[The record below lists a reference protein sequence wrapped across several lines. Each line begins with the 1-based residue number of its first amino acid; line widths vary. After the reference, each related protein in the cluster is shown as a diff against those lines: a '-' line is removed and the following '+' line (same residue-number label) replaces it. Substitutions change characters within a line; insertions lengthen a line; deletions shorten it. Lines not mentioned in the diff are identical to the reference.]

1 MRHVVEP
8 HMSIQEPLPSK
19 QVIIGKV
26 DGQANPAGNIK
37 CNVFLHGIG
46 LIDLTQKRFDE
57 NARRTKV
64 RVVAIGAGFQKWK
77 PPMAL
82 TNLRKHN
89 GTTLPRRRVIPGH
102 WRETLH

>member
-8 HMSIQEPLPSK
+8 HRSIQEPLPSK
-19 QVIIGKV
+19 QVLIGKL

-37 CNVFLHGIG
+37 CNVFFLHGIG

-64 RVVAIGAGFQKWK
+64 RVV
-77 PPMAL
+77 
-82 TNLRKHN
+82 T
-89 GTTLPRRRVIPGH
+89 
-102 WRETLH
+102 ETADGVNKLEKTQRNHLAKT

>member
-64 RVVAIGAGFQKWK
+64 RVVAIGAGF
-77 PPMAL
+77 
-82 TNLRKHN
+82 
-89 GTTLPRRRVIPGH
+89 RR
-102 WRETLH
+102 WR